1 MQRLFLQ
8 RNWGIHLQ
16 GSERDLYKE
25 RVKPILDIF
34 FACLL
39 VIFFLPTFI
48 IIAFLLKITT
58 QDSVIYQQQ
67 RIGKNGQ
74 EFNIYKF
81 RSMTGDAPILVGAER
96 ATIRKKVT
104 KVGRFLRNTSL
115 DELPQLFNVLQGDMS
130 LIGPRP
136 VVANEQELLDLRRE
150 SGVDSLMPGITG
162 LAQIKG
168 RKKLTD
174 EQKAEFDAEYAREVS
189 LFCDLSIIFKTI
201 PVIIVREGVQKLFK
215 KH

>member
-1 MQRLFLQ
+1 M
-8 RNWGIHLQ
+8 
-16 GSERDLYKE
+16 YKE
-25 RVKPILDIF
+25 HVKPILDIF

-39 VIFFLPTFI
+39 VILFLPIFI
-48 IIAFLLKITT
+48 IIAFLLKTTT
-58 QDSVIYQQQ
+58 QNSVIYQQQ
-67 RIGKNGQ
+67 RVGKNGH

-81 RSMTGDAPILVGAER
+81 RSMTADAPILVGAER
-96 ATIRKKVT
+96 AAIRKKVT
-104 KVGRFLRNTSL
+104 KIGRFLRNTSL

-136 VVANEQELLDLRRE
+136 VVEDEQKLLHLRHE
-150 SGVDSLMPGITG
+150 SGADGLMPGITG
-162 LAQIKG
+162 LAQVKG

-201 PVIIVREGVQKLFK
+201 PVIIVREGVQKLFQ